1 MALSEATTAVSTA
14 AIATEGL
21 RKSFGAFTAVK
32 GVSLRVEEGEN
43 FALLGPNGAGKST
56 FIRMLTTLLA
66 PTAGSALVAGHD
78 VATDADAVRK
88 AIGVVPQP
96 ITSDLKLT
104 AAENLD
110 FYAKLHSVP
119 WSRRRKMVPELLE
132 WIGLLE
138 WRDKLVGTFSIGMR
152 RRLEIARC
160 LVHRPR
166 IIFLDEPTTGLDPAS
181 RISMWE
187 MMTRVK
193 KEHNVTIFLTTHYME
208 EADELCDRI
217 AIFDHGTVVAEGTPS
232 ELKSQLPSAETIEV
246 SFSEAPAD
254 WEESLRQLPA
264 VEDLDVSR
272 TSIRIHSRVRSKTL
286 QALVEKARAE
296 GVVIEALALREN
308 TLEDVF
314 IHFTGRETRDD
325 ASSRFQMD
333 QRLLGQ

>member
-1 MALSEATTAVSTA
+1 MS
-14 AIATEGL
+14 AIVAEGL
-21 RKSFGAFTAVK
+21 RKDFGSFVAVN

-56 FIRMLTTLLA
+56 FIRMLTTLIT
-66 PTAGSALVAGHD
+66 PTAGTARVGGHD
-78 VATDADAVRK
+78 IRTEADAVRRT
-88 AIGVVPQP
+88 IGVVPQP

-119 WSRRRKMVPELLE
+119 GARRRKLVPELLE
-132 WIGLLE
+132 WIGLID

-160 LVHRPR
+160 LVHGPS

-187 MMTRVK
+187 MMSRVK
-193 KEHNVTIFLTTHYME
+193 AERTVTLFLTTHYME

-232 ELKSQLPSAETIEV
+232 ELKSQLPSSEVIEV
-246 SFSEAPAD
+246 RFASSPDGWVDSVRGLAGVEGVD
-254 WEESLRQLPA
+254 QEDGLLR
-264 VEDLDVSR
+264 VHSSDRSR
-272 TSIRIHSRVRSKTL
+272 TLSAIVDAARIR
-286 QALVEKARAE
+286 
-296 GVVIEALALREN
+296 GVVISTIALRES
-308 TLEDVF
+308 TLEDAF
-314 IHFTGRETRDD
+314 IHFTGRATRDETGKI
-325 ASSRFQMD
+325 RFD
-333 QRLLGQ
+333 PRLIER